1 MAAQLTQGQ
10 TEVLGVDDIIVSVR
24 HQEAID
30 LSAFLLTSEGRVRG
44 IDDLIFYNQP
54 TGQGVRLLPD
64 RPNAAAI
71 ALREIPSEID
81 HVRLVVSLD
90 DQLAQLGDYPAPEVS
105 IADAEGNILYEY
117 VIEELGAESTVV
129 VLDLDRSDLAWQ
141 IRAQGQGYRSGF
153 AALAT
158 GHGVA
163 IDNPPVTA
171 PETPPN
177 GFAHPA
183 ASELPELALGGSYTP
198 ELVAGQDVAL
208 RKEGGAELTLVNM
221 ALGWD
226 PIKIRGPHGS
236 RDVDID
242 LDASALLFSGR
253 QLVDAAF
260 YGQLSSQDGSVR
272 HQGDHLTG
280 EGKGDNEV
288 IVVHLTDLPQRVTA
302 VVFVVTSYAGHTF
315 QRVRNAF
322 WRLVDGTSKAELVR
336 GNLRAGGAHTG
347 MVVAKVYRA
356 GAAWKLQAIG
366 EPIQA
371 GHLVEAAPQVTRFL

>member
-30 LSAFLLTSEGRVRG
+30 LSAFLLTAEGRVRG
-44 IDDLIFYNQP
+44 ADDLIFYNQP
-54 TGQGVRLLPD
+54 SGQGVRLLPD
-64 RPNAAAI
+64 RPNSVSI
-71 ALREIPSEID
+71 VLREMPSEID

-90 DQLAQLGDYPAPEVS
+90 DQLARLGDYPAPEVR
-105 IADAEGNILYEY
+105 IADATGNPLYEY
-117 VIEELGAESTVV
+117 VIEELGAEPTVV
-129 VLDLDRSDLAWQ
+129 VLDLDRVGEDWQ
-141 IRAQGQGYRSGF
+141 IRALGQGYRSGF

-171 PETPPN
+171 PATPPN
-177 GFAHPA
+177 GFTHPS
-183 ASELPELALGGSYTP
+183 ASTLSEVALGGAYTP

-208 RKEGGAELTLVNM
+208 RKQGGAELTLVNM

-226 PIKIRGPHGS
+226 PIKIRGPLGS
-236 RDVDID
+236 RDADID
-242 LDASALLFSGR
+242 LDASALVFSGHD
-253 QLVDAAF
+253 LVDAAF
-260 YGQLSSQDGSVR
+260 HAQLLSQDGSVR

-315 QRVRNAF
+315 QRVRNSF

-336 GNLRAGGAHTG
+336 GNLRSGGAHTG
-347 MVVAKVYRA
+347 MVVAKVYRE
-356 GAAWKLQAIG
+356 GALWKLRAIG
-366 EPIQA
+366 APIQA
-371 GHLVEAAPQVTRFL
+371 SHPVEAAPQVTHFL